1 MNLFKKFFLV
11 VLLFSALHI
20 FTIQSYAQSSPQ
32 ASIAEAKVLKI
43 EDTSRTNPQ
52 TKKVIKNV
60 TLKILSGSLVGKE
73 FVTQDNFLNTSFN
86 IDYKVG
92 DNVIVTT
99 SKGPDGKDT
108 VYISDVDRIPMLVLL
123 TFLLIVLTVIVA
135 RWQGI
140 ASILGMGVSFYVLA
154 TLIIP
159 GILNGTDPLVI
170 TFIGSIIIIPA
181 TYYLAHGLNKKTTI
195 AIVGTVITLL
205 LTGGLAYIFTGL
217 TKLSGF
223 ASEEATYLQNMGGNI
238 NIKSL
243 LLAGMVVGALAV
255 LNDITISQASIVES
269 LYTAN
274 NKLSLSELFSHAMK
288 VGRDHVASLIN
299 TLVLVYVGASFPL
312 VILFYNTP
320 VSFGL
325 IANQEIIATEIVR
338 TLVSSIGIVAAVPI
352 TTYLACV
359 VAKKK

>member
-1 MNLFKKFFLV
+1 MNFSKYLFLSLV
-11 VLLFSALHI
+11 FIFILFI
-20 FTIQSYAQSSPQ
+20 FPPQLIAQSSSQ
-32 ASIAEAKVLKI
+32 ASIAEAKILKI
-43 EDTSRTNPQ
+43 ENTSKTNSQ
-52 TKKVIKNV
+52 TKKTIKNV
-60 TLKILSGSLVGKE
+60 TLKILSGFLAGKE
-73 FVTQDNFLNTSFN
+73 FNTQDNILTTSFN

-108 VYISDVDRIPMLVLL
+108 VYISDVDRIPMLLLL
-123 TFLLIVLTVIVA
+123 TCLLIVLTVIVA

-140 ASILGMGVSFYVLA
+140 ASILGMAVSFYILA
-154 TLIIP
+154 SLIIP
-159 GILNGTDPLVI
+159 GILNGTDPLII

-205 LTGGLAYIFTGL
+205 LTGGLAYIFTAL
-217 TKLSGF
+217 TKLTGF
-223 ASEEATYLQNMGGNI
+223 ASEEATYLQNMGNNI

-243 LLAGMVVGALAV
+243 LLAGMVIGALAV

-274 NKLSLSELFSHAMK
+274 NKLSLHELFSHAMK

-338 TLVSSIGIVAAVPI
+338 TLLSSIGIVAAVPI
-352 TTYLACV
+352 TTYLACIV
-359 VAKKK
+359 TRKK